1 MFSWSYFNFLGLCF
15 VSVFMFNSLFMFN
28 LMFLFFRFVI
38 FRFSNMAFK
47 KKFKMLTW
55 HIKMPK
61 KYVLIIF

>member
-38 FRFSNMAFK
+38 FRFSNMAFN
-47 KKFKMLTW
+47 F
-55 HIKMPK
+55 
-61 KYVLIIF
+61 